1 MSHDTITEQE
11 HAMSTTQIAQAPSE
25 PSTTDQAKE
34 KAQETAGQAKE
45 KAGSQLRAQVDRRS
59 TEAGQ
64 RVGGYAADV
73 RSVGEQLRE
82 QGKDQPAKLADQAA
96 DRAERLGRYLT
107 QSDADRILGDVED
120 FGRRRPWAVIAGGLA
135 LGLVASR
142 LLKASSSDRYQQRT
156 SGQPPE
162 RTSYQPTEV
171 PDPGPP
177 GPVLRDS
184 IVPATPAVPAT
195 PTAFD
200 AGR

>member
-11 HAMSTTQIAQAPSE
+11 HAMSTSQIAQAPSE

-34 KAQETAGQAKE
+34 QAQQAAGQAKE
-45 KAGSQLRAQVDRRS
+45 KAGYQLRSQVDQRS

-64 RVGGYAADV
+64 RIGGYASDV

-82 QGKDQPAKLADQAA
+82 QGKDHPAKLAEQAA

-107 QSDADRILGDVED
+107 DSDADRILGDVED

-142 LLKASSSDRYQQRT
+142 LLKASASDRYQQRM
-156 SGQPPE
+156 SQQVPE
-162 RTSYQPTEV
+162 RTAYPPTEV
-171 PDPGPP
+171 PEPGATE
-177 GPVLRDS
+177 PVLRDS
-184 IVPATPAVPAT
+184 IVPATPAGPAT

-200 AGR
+200 ASR

>member
-1 MSHDTITEQE
+1 MSNDTITEQE
-11 HAMSTTQIAQAPSE
+11 QAMSTYISQSPSE
-25 PSTTDQAKE
+25 PSTTEQARE
-34 KAQETAGQAKE
+34 KAQEAAGQAKE
-45 KAGSQLRAQVDRRS
+45 KAGSRLRSQVDRRS
-59 TEAGQ
+59 TEAGH
-64 RVGGYAADV
+64 RVGGYASDV

-82 QGKDQPAKLADQAA
+82 QGKDQPAQLAEQAA

-162 RTSYQPTEV
+162 RPPYRPTEV
-171 PDPGPP
+171 PEPGATV
-177 GPVLRDS
+177 PVVRDS
-184 IVPATPAVPAT
+184 IVPTTPA